1 MTLPE
6 QVSAVTVE
14 TSRGQFAALQ
24 ARPGRGVCERQP
36 ALLLP
41 GYTGSKEDFLPILQ
55 SLAEAGRLATAV
67 DLRGQYQSPP
77 APGPAGYARS
87 ELASDVMAIAEAI
100 ANDRASRSDPR
111 PGASGSAARPGAS
124 RSDSRPGGVSRIR
137 GASGL
142 SGLSGVHLAGHSMGG
157 LIARDAV
164 LTGGAGPVSLALIG
178 SGPGSIP
185 GERARL
191 LRAALAGL
199 GLDTADDAAPRTGWP
214 ADEAALTADR
224 LRPGVRRLWEEYLGP
239 DAVAAGTGDRELAF
253 LRARF
258 LGSCPA
264 GLAVMARNL
273 LRWPDRTAE
282 LATRAV
288 GQGLPILVL
297 YGENDDA
304 WPPVVQD
311 DMAARLGTR
320 RVCVPGAGHSPAVDA
335 PETTAAALTAFWN
348 AAECSRRNS
357 DAGIPRLAR

>member
-6 QVSAVTVE
+6 QVSAVAVK
-14 TSRGQFAALQ
+14 TSRGRFAALE

-55 SLAEAGRLATAV
+55 SLAEAGRMAIAI

-77 APGPAGYARS
+77 AASPAGYAPG
-87 ELASDVMAIAEAI
+87 ELASDVIAVAEAI
-100 ANDRASRSDPR
+100 AAGRDGRAVT
-111 PGASGSAARPGAS
+111 GHG
-124 RSDSRPGGVSRIR
+124 
-137 GASGL
+137 
-142 SGLSGVHLAGHSMGG
+142 GLSGVHLAGHSMGG
-157 LIARDAV
+157 LIAREAV
-164 LTGGAGPVSLALIG
+164 LTGCAGPVSLALIG
-178 SGPGSIP
+178 SGPGRIP

-199 GLDTADDAAPRTGWP
+199 GLDADEADPGTDRRASQDAPGTGWP
-214 ADEAALTADR
+214 ADGPALAADR
-224 LRPGVRRLWEEYLGP
+224 LRPGVRRLWEEYLAP
-239 DAVAAGTGDRELAF
+239 DAVAAGTGEGELAF

-282 LATRAV
+282 LATRAASH
-288 GQGLPILVL
+288 GLPILVL

-304 WPPVVQD
+304 WPPALQD
-311 DMAARLGTR
+311 DMAARLGAR

-335 PETTAAALTAFWN
+335 PETTATALTEFWN
-348 AAECSRRNS
+348 AAECSRRS
-357 DAGIPRLAR
+357 PGAAATGSAG